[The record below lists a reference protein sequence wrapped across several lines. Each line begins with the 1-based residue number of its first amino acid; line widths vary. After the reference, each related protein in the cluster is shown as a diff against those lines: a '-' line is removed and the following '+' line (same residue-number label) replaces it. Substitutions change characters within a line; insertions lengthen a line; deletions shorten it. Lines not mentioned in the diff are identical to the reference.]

1 MSGLR
6 TTAMRFLLVL
16 WITIC
21 NAFEAVVWATLFWA
35 ASESFF
41 DVEWIYLFWIFFVV
55 FFFGGLGAMGAEPW
69 PMLGIDPMLVGLAIM
84 QAATNG
90 SWSLARQN
98 PSPNPR
104 RHRGPSA

>member
-6 TTAMRFLLVL
+6 ATAVRFLLVL

-21 NAFEAVVWATLFWA
+21 NAFEAVVWATLFWT

-55 FFFGGLGAMGAEPW
+55 FF
-69 PMLGIDPMLVGLAIM
+69 LVD
-84 QAATNG
+84 
-90 SWSLARQN
+90 
-98 PSPNPR
+98 
-104 RHRGPSA
+104 